1 MAVFQGEWDL
11 GGHVWQWGVGG
22 SFTSTLVDDQ
32 ITIVHKSNGV
42 GKVVFVHK
50 LGGGAQEDTRR

>member
-1 MAVFQGEWDL
+1 MVMSGS
-11 GGHVWQWGVGG
+11 GGWGG

-50 LGGGAQEDTRR
+50 IGGGAQEDTRR